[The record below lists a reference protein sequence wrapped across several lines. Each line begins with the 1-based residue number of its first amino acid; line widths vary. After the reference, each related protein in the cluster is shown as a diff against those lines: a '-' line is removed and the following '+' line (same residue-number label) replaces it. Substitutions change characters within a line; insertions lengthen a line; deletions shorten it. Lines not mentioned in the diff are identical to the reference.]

1 MLYMKFY
8 ALTLTLIIG
17 LFSSSFILEKGDP
30 FVGYSQLEECREE
43 IPLYYATKKKGPLL
57 MLLMK
62 KLDYRLSD

>member
-17 LFSSSFILEKGDP
+17 LFSSSFILEKGDQ
-30 FVGYSQLEECREE
+30 FVGYYQLEECREE

-57 MLLMK
+57 
-62 KLDYRLSD
+62 